1 MYPDPLPNPEIS
13 ETAEKGVALRL
24 IDAELA
30 DEFEDYL
37 SEQCFVLFNLA
48 FDENGVIF
56 YFGQASEQS
65 KVLALF
71 DKFLH
76 QNYR

>member
-1 MYPDPLPNPEIS
+1 MYPDPRQHPEIS
-13 ETAEKGVALRL
+13 ETAEHGVALRL
-24 IDAELA
+24 NDAELA

-48 FDENGVIF
+48 HDESGVIF
-56 YFGQASEQS
+56 YFGQASERS

-71 DKFLH
+71 EKFLC
-76 QNYR
+76 QN